1 MKPDRT
7 QYHGTRQIHR
17 KNGRRARCGFFGTAH
32 HFTLIELLVVIAIIA
47 ILAGMLLP
55 ALQKTRDV
63 ARAASCQNNLRGIGI
78 ALHLYSDDSGGYLT
92 PNNMGSRY
100 LSYQLCVY
108 LKINTAGLFREGTTP
123 NTPKVLDTAVAGMVK
138 PLICPAAFEH
148 LQAKGNG
155 IFMSYGPNGYAIS
168 NLTASNEANGNYVS
182 KLNLVKKTAQKF
194 YHTDAAV
201 YTAEISG
208 DAANKELNMA
218 GYTNFLKQT
227 WPFRPKGTI
236 HVEFRH
242 QAKANWVYFDGHC
255 GSRVLSDF
263 MPNTATTP
271 ASVYRYMLPN
281 ADYQ

>member
-1 MKPDRT
+1 MRWLDPQNSRHA
-7 QYHGTRQIHR
+7 YREM
-17 KNGRRARCGFFGTAH
+17 FGMAH

-55 ALQKTRDV
+55 ALQKARDV
-63 ARAASCQNNLRGIGI
+63 ARATSCQNNLRSIGI

-92 PNNMGSRY
+92 PNNTGSRY
-100 LSYQLCVY
+100 LSYQLCEY
-108 LKINTAGLFREGTTP
+108 LKIKTDGLFREGTLP
-123 NTPKVLDTAVAGMVK
+123 HSPKILDTASADMVK

-148 LQAKGNG
+148 LQTKGNG

-168 NLTASNEANGNYVS
+168 NLTASNLTNANYVA
-182 KLNLVKKTAQKF
+182 KLNLIKKPAQKF

-201 YTAEISG
+201 YTEEISG
-208 DAANKELNMA
+208 DAANKVLNMD

-255 GSRVLSDF
+255 GARVLGDF

-271 ASVYRYMLPN
+271 PSVYRYMIPS
-281 ADYQ
+281 ADNY